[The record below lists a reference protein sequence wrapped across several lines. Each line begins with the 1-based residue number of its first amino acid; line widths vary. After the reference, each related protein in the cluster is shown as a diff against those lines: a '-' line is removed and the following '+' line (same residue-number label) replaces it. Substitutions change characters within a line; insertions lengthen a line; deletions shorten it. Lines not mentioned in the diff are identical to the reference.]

1 MATITQEHRSFKRA
15 DRLSITVHVMLIIL
29 IVISPYLPKS
39 SKKGM
44 VHYVNVISIPGGGG
58 GGGGGSPGGGA
69 KAETKLA
76 ATEVPPRES
85 LRDLTTPQKLKQ
97 ENPAAL
103 RHPTEK
109 PKKEKKRPSEKK
121 DVIQKVPKTSA
132 KDSATSQADSSQT
145 GSGTGSGVPIGIGE
159 GAGSGVGFGSEFSGQ
174 IGLSSFPFTYY
185 LQVVH
190 TRTSSNW
197 YTSQIS
203 PGVAGEFHTTV
214 SFKIFR
220 SGQISNPEIKER
232 SGIRALDLSAIRAI
246 HSSAPFPP
254 LPQDYEGD
262 YLGITL
268 IFWHKK

>member
-1 MATITQEHRSFKRA
+1 MATVNQEYRSFKRA
-15 DRLSITVHVMLIIL
+15 IRLSITVHVMLIIL
-29 IVISPYLPKS
+29 IVVSPYLPKT

-44 VHYVNVISIPGGGG
+44 VHYVNVISFPGGGG
-58 GGGGGSPGGGA
+58 GGGGSAGGA
-69 KAETKLA
+69 GKTEKKLSD
-76 ATEVPPRES
+76 TEVPQRQT

-97 ENPAAL
+97 DNPSAL

-109 PKKEKKRPSEKK
+109 PKKERPQPTQKK
-121 DVIQKVPKTSA
+121 DVIQKTPRTSA
-132 KDSATSQADSSQT
+132 KNAATTQTETSGT

-159 GAGSGVGFGSEFSGQ
+159 GTGSGVGFGSEFSGQ
-174 IGLSSFPFTYY
+174 IGLSSFPYTYY
-185 LQVVH
+185 LQVIH
-190 TRTSSNW
+190 TRISGNW
-197 YTSQIS
+197 FTSQIS

-214 SFKIFR
+214 SFKILR
-220 SGQISNPEIKER
+220 GGQISNPEIKEG

-254 LPQDYEGD
+254 LPHDYEGE